1 MSKIKLN
8 AASGGGSVALEAPAS
23 LSSDKVIKFPN
34 SPNLITQVLQTVKTD
49 TFSTSSAG
57 FSDIT
62 GLSVAITPTS
72 SSSKILLHY
81 DANVGGNGIV
91 FVRLM
96 RGSTAIGIGDA
107 SSVRQRVT
115 QGGVFRGSNDDKLSI
130 FSGSFLDNP
139 SSTSAQTY
147 KLQVYRHSGTVT
159 VNKPFNDTDA
169 SYTGRGI
176 STITAMEVTQ

>member
-1 MSKIKLN
+1 MSTLKVNKIIPVGGVP
-8 AASGGGSVALEAPAS
+8 SGGGGG
-23 LSSDKVIKFPN
+23 I
-34 SPNLITQVLQTVKTD
+34 IQVLQTAKTD

-72 SSSKILLHY
+72 STSKILLHY
-81 DANVGGNGIV
+81 DANVGGNEIV
-91 FVRLM
+91 FVRLL

-107 SSVRQRVT
+107 SSNRQRVT
-115 QGGVFRGSNDDKLSI
+115 QGGQFRSGNDDKLSI
-130 FSGSFLDNP
+130 FSGTFIDSP
-139 SSTSAQTY
+139 STTSATTY
-147 KLQVYRHSGTVT
+147 KLQIYRHSGTVT

-176 STITAMEVTQ
+176 STLTAMEVSA